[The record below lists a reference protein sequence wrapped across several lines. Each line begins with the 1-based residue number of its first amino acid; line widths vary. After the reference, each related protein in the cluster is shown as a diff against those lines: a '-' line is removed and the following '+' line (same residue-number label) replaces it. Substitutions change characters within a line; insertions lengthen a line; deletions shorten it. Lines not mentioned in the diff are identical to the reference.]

1 VKRKKYDINSWTILP
16 MVCQIIYEEITFQ
29 IQDKLENMNI
39 AVGGNLATAV
49 NLENL
54 SVTDC
59 GSPIDIEYE
68 PEQF

>member
-1 VKRKKYDINSWTILP
+1 